1 MSEKTIDRTPFGSVT
16 IDPAPESL
24 PGQSTGSLLTRGRR
38 PEWLRVKAPDSPKYR
53 ELRGL
58 FRGKHLHTVCEEA
71 MCPNMGECWGRGT
84 AAFLLMGD
92 TCTRSCGFCKIK
104 TGRPGLL
111 DPDEP
116 RHIGESVRAMNLDH
130 AVLTSVNRDEQPD
143 GGAWVF
149 AESIYWIRQLQPGCT
164 VEVLIPDFKGDWAAL
179 QTVMD
184 AQPEILNHN
193 TETVPRLYRT
203 VRPQAKYARSMELQ
217 RHAKAMD
224 PMALTKSGIM
234 LGLGERWDEIL
245 QVMDDLREQDVDI
258 MTIGQYL
265 QPSRFHLPIERYY
278 TPDEFATLQ
287 EEGESRGFKWME
299 SAPLVR
305 SSYHAD
311 GQAHLS
317 PRSGCRS
324 RSGSIIKPTIKQK
337 RGLTESRQ
345 TSFLFD

>member
-1 MSEKTIDRTPFGSVT
+1 MAEATITLNEHGT
-16 IDPAPESL
+16 IRLDPAPDQ
-24 PGQSTGSLLTRGRR
+24 PQARGLTRGRR
-38 PEWLRVKAPDSPKYR
+38 PEWLRVRPADSPKYQ

-71 MCPNMGECWGRGT
+71 MCPNIGECWGRGT
-84 AAFLLMGD
+84 ATFLLMGD

-116 RHIGESVRAMNLDH
+116 RRVAESVAAMGLHH
-130 AVLTSVNRDEQPD
+130 AVLTSVNRDEQAD

-149 AESIYWIRQLQPGCT
+149 AESIRWIRMLRPGCT
-164 VEVLIPDFKGDWAAL
+164 VEVLIPDFKGDLDAL

-203 VRPQAKYARSMELQ
+203 VRPQAKYTRSLTVLQ
-217 RHAKAMD
+217 QAKAMD
-224 PMALTKSGIM
+224 SMALTKSGIM
-234 LGLGERWDEIL
+234 VGLGETWDEIL
-245 QVMDDLREQDVDI
+245 QVMDDLRAHDVDI

-265 QPSRFHLPIERYY
+265 QPSRFHLPITRYY
-278 TPDEFATLQ
+278 TPDEFAQLQ
-287 EEGESRGFKWME
+287 EEGERRGFRWVE
-299 SAPLVR
+299 SGPLVR

-311 GQAHLS
+311 GQAHLIQRADVAQVS
-317 PRSGCRS
+317 
-324 RSGSIIKPTIKQK
+324 
-337 RGLTESRQ
+337 
-345 TSFLFD
+345 

>member
-1 MSEKTIDRTPFGSVT
+1 MTDTTVKQTQYGTVRLDQ
-16 IDPAPESL
+16 APVQPDNTG
-24 PGQSTGSLLTRGRR
+24 PGNLSRGRR
-38 PEWLRVKAPDSPKYR
+38 PDWLRVKAPAGDKYQ

-71 MCPNMGECWGRGT
+71 MCPNIGECWGRGT
-84 AAFLLMGD
+84 ATFLLMGD

-104 TGRPGLL
+104 TGRGAAL

-116 RHIGESVRAMNLDH
+116 RRVAESVRAMNLFH

-149 AESIYWIRQLQPGCT
+149 AESLYWIHDLQPGCT

-179 QTVMD
+179 QTVME
-184 AQPEILNHN
+184 AKPEILNHN

-203 VRPQAKYARSMELQ
+203 VRPQAKYMRSMELLQ
-217 RHAKAMD
+217 RAKEMD
-224 PMALTKSGIM
+224 PLALTKSGIM
-234 LGLGERWDEIL
+234 VGLGEEWDEVL
-245 QVMDDLREQDVDI
+245 QVMDDLREHNVDI

-265 QPSRFHLPIERYY
+265 QPSRFHLPIARYW
-278 TPDEFATLQ
+278 TPDEFARLK
-287 EEGESRGFKWME
+287 EEGEERGFKWME
-299 SAPLVR
+299 SGPLVR

-317 PRSGCRS
+317 PRRD
-324 RSGSIIKPTIKQK
+324 IA
-337 RGLTESRQ
+337 RG
-345 TSFLFD
+345 